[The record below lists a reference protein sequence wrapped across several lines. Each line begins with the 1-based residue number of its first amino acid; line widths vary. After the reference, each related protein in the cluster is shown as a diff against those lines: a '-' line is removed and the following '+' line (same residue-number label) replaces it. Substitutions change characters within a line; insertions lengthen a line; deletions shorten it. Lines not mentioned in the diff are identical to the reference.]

1 MVGLWRRMSEGAASK
16 EQHNSC
22 TCTCES
28 FAVIHGFFTATSTP
42 DRTAT
47 VRV

>member
-22 TCTCES
+22 TCES

-42 DRTAT
+42 DHTAT